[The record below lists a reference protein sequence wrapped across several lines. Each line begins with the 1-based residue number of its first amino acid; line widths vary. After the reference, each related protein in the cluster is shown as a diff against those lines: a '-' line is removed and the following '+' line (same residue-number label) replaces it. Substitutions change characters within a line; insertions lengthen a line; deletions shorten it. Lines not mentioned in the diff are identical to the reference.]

1 VLIEASAAHR
11 SVGSTVVSTV
21 VSTVAHAALMVTAQ
35 IVDEA
40 SAAKVVHHVTVAHRS
55 GVDRIAASI
64 GEVAQVADS
73 RVAAVGPRVLATD
86 GSVAMHPRVATFA
99 APPAPGTRRGVAQVL
114 VLRERVLEEPDQ
126 PPTATC
132 HEV

>member
-1 VLIEASAAHR
+1 
-11 SVGSTVVSTV
+11 VGSTEVQIEAQTV
-21 VSTVAHAALMVTAQ
+21 ASPVAHAALMVTAQ

-73 RVAAVGPRVLATD
+73 RVAATIAAVGPRVVVTD

-99 APPAPGTRRGVAQVL
+99 APPAPGTRLGVGQVL
-114 VLRERVLEEPDQ
+114 VQRERVLEEPDQ